1 MGWFGRIA
9 KKLTGILGPDSPAG
23 GLLEAAMPW
32 GKAIGFIGGMGMQYD
47 AIQQERDR
55 LKKLRKYGREGQQ
68 KAIDNEKYAVE
79 DYQIDK
85 GLLGRK
91 FDLQADL
98 KVDQL
103 GTAVDRIDYA
113 GGATNLVS
121 GEVNAM
127 KDDAMKMYGHQT
139 DALALQY
146 DVSNRALQKDLRKE
160 LGRYQTQY
168 DMLGQYT
175 NDMSYNFMEAYK
187 NIV

>member
-1 MGWFGRIA
+1 
-9 KKLTGILGPDSPAG
+9 
-23 GLLEAAMPW
+23 
-32 GKAIGFIGGMGMQYD
+32 
-47 AIQQERDR
+47 
-55 LKKLRKYGREGQQ
+55 
-68 KAIDNEKYAVE
+68 
-79 DYQIDK
+79 
-85 GLLGRK
+85 
-91 FDLQADL
+91 
-98 KVDQL
+98 
-103 GTAVDRIDYA
+103 
-113 GGATNLVS
+113 
-121 GEVNAM
+121 M